1 MKKGNYY
8 YYKIDVMSRADGYS
22 FMVRSLD
29 EIDDQEAIDRAYAAG
44 CFDDDGD
51 LDKAFV
57 DALIDE
63 TDIKAFENST
73 TTV

>member
-1 MKKGNYY
+1 MKKDNYY
-8 YYKIDVMSRADGYS
+8 YYKIDVMSRANGYS
-22 FMVRSLD
+22 FMVRSMD
-29 EIDDQEAIDRAYAAG
+29 EIGEQEAIDRAYAAG
-44 CFDDDGD
+44 CFDDEGD